1 VAPRF
6 LIDENLSPQLA
17 RHLRYYL
24 GFDAVHVNEAG
35 LRGASDAD
43 VLAHAMIEHR
53 IILTSNGQDFR
64 KLGRT
69 SPEHPGLAVLRSA
82 KGRREQI
89 ELGEIL
95 ANAIEAEIHQG
106 ALPDGRL
113 FEIDA
118 AGIVR
123 DYPLP

>member
-17 RHLRYYL
+17 GHLRDYL
-24 GFDAVHVNEAG
+24 GFDAVHVNEAD
-35 LRGASDAD
+35 LRGASDAA
-43 VLAHAMIEHR
+43 VLAHAITEHR
-53 IILTSNGQDFR
+53 VVVTNNGHDFR
-64 KLGRT
+64 KLGRL
-69 SPEHPGLAVLRSA
+69 SPEHPGLAVLLRA
-82 KGRREQI
+82 NGRQKQI

-95 ANAIEAEIHQG
+95 ANAIEAEIRQG
-106 ALPDGRL
+106 TPPDGRL

-118 AGIVR
+118 TGVVR